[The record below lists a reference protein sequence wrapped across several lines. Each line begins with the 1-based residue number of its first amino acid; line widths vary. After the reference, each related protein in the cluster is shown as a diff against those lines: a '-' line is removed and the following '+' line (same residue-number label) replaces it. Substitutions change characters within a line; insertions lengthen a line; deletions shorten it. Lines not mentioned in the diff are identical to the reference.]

1 MSAGGISYDCLST
14 SRKVTLPSVE
24 SWGTN
29 MNIMKDPNKGIFTKR
44 KDKVGETQEVLLAQ
58 EDSGDR
64 ISECI
69 NVYARGVNPMVSVSY
84 DNYGNNGGA
93 SSRSHFR
100 KQGVKLPYK
109 PEVFIPPVLRQE
121 DLVPLSRLPR
131 NWVYAFSNPSMPDLL
146 NERSCT
152 SSKNCIETRHPQFEL
167 ETNKQYIKELPKDYS
182 MKKSQIKEDFL
193 VVEDIDVQKTL
204 PYQGQFH
211 DKMIINN
218 AKINENKRLYD
229 SFTNKCGNFKKYNHS
244 SNNIQKNINQN
255 MLQQFVNTN
264 KSQMKEN
271 RMDYD
276 ILNKNLRE
284 TPLPGK
290 NWETNKIKINEQN
303 AFLSTNPLKGIEK
316 NILEIDQ
323 PIEVNKSDSTSLKY
337 LPQIIDYDN
346 SIQQIRNPLEVN
358 VDVKT
363 GSSYHTIDKNI
374 YENSPFQSEKIH
386 PYLNVNTS
394 KYNPEI
400 EKTGSIES
408 YTTKNINE
416 NKINYDW
423 KTNKIIKQ
431 EKVMIDPSNIPT
443 KKSVCIPVESSKS
456 KNIYKQTTPIDISTL
471 NMKDKIKVDGETSK
485 TFIDQDK
492 WIGTR
497 PEREARVLK
506 SNVNFG
512 SNKAE
517 DDVEFYDIN
526 ATNRNDIERRNISV
540 GSFDPKPQ
548 GMSRTR
554 DGIDMDNSSTI
565 DYRYSD
571 LKKNVQ
577 EQFNQRYM

>member
-1 MSAGGISYDCLST
+1 
-14 SRKVTLPSVE
+14 
-24 SWGTN
+24 
-29 MNIMKDPNKGIFTKR
+29 
-44 KDKVGETQEVLLAQ
+44 
-58 EDSGDR
+58 
-64 ISECI
+64 
-69 NVYARGVNPMVSVSY
+69 
-84 DNYGNNGGA
+84 
-93 SSRSHFR
+93 
-100 KQGVKLPYK
+100 
-109 PEVFIPPVLRQE
+109 
-121 DLVPLSRLPR
+121 
-131 NWVYAFSNPSMPDLL
+131 
-146 NERSCT
+146 
-152 SSKNCIETRHPQFEL
+152 
-167 ETNKQYIKELPKDYS
+167 
-182 MKKSQIKEDFL
+182 
-193 VVEDIDVQKTL
+193 
-204 PYQGQFH
+204 
-211 DKMIINN
+211 
-218 AKINENKRLYD
+218 
-229 SFTNKCGNFKKYNHS
+229 
-244 SNNIQKNINQN
+244 
-255 MLQQFVNTN
+255 
-264 KSQMKEN
+264 
-271 RMDYD
+271 
-276 ILNKNLRE
+276 
-284 TPLPGK
+284 
-290 NWETNKIKINEQN
+290 
-303 AFLSTNPLKGIEK
+303 
-316 NILEIDQ
+316 
-323 PIEVNKSDSTSLKY
+323 
-337 LPQIIDYDN
+337 
-346 SIQQIRNPLEVN
+346 

-497 PEREARVLK
+497 PERKARVLK

-526 ATNRNDIERRNISV
+526 GTNRNDIERRNISV